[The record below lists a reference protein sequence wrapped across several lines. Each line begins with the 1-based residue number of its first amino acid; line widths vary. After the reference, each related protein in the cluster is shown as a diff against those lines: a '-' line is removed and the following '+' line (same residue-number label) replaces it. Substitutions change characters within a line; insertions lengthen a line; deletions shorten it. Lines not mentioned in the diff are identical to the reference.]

1 MPIVYLCFVLISL
14 SVFVLNNDKVLKRI
28 RKPFFWGLFIFLVC
42 IMGLRSEYVGADSVQ
57 YYLSF
62 NELNQM
68 SLQDALM
75 TRYATGYILFVR
87 FVGFFTRS
95 PYCFFFIVSFATLAI
110 YFRFFSKYSVNV
122 FFSVIVFFCLYWTD
136 FLVLTRQACAS
147 CLICLGIP
155 FLLDDRKKI
164 YALFVLGAMLFHES
178 AIIALTFIPL
188 FKLKMTARKIVVCL
202 LCAFFCAE
210 FFLPLLWK
218 LITLLNVGAYAAYV
232 NSKFNS
238 AGSSVFVDLLI
249 KVFPSLLCLIYG
261 YWSTSQERTKEQ
273 NFFLS
278 LNLIGLCFIII
289 GMKTLILQ
297 RLGMYFN
304 IGSVIACSYLFFS
317 KGGKNISKQI
327 LAWGLVVFS
336 VAIFSIIQIERPTWM
351 RISPYSPFWAPF
363 NAYGVDAI
371 QYFW

>member
-1 MPIVYLCFVLISL
+1 MALVYLFFIFSSLCAFVLSK
-14 SVFVLNNDKVLKRI
+14 DKVLKCS
-28 RKPFFWGLFIFLVC
+28 RKPLLFGLFIILVC

-68 SLQDALM
+68 SLQNALM
-75 TRYATGYILFVR
+75 TRYAAGYVLFVR
-87 FVGFFTRS
+87 FIGGFTDS
-95 PYCFFFIVSFATLAI
+95 PYCFFFIVSFATLVI
-110 YFRFFSKYSVNV
+110 YFHFFRKYSANIFFSI
-122 FFSVIVFFCLYWTD
+122 IVFFCLYWTD

-147 CLICLGIP
+147 CLVCLGIP

-178 AIIALTFIPL
+178 AIIALSFIL
-188 FKLKMTARKIVVCL
+188 LVKLKVTATKIMICL
-202 LCAFFCAE
+202 LCAIFCAE

-218 LITLLNVGAYAAYV
+218 LITVLNVGSYAAYV

-238 AGSSVFVDLLI
+238 AGTSVFVDLLI

-261 YWSTSQERTKEQ
+261 YRSTSQGRTKEQ
-273 NFFLS
+273 NFFLA

-304 IGSVIACSYLFFS
+304 LGAVIVCSYLFFL
-317 KGGKNISKQI
+317 KRKKNSSTQI
-327 LAWGLVVFS
+327 LAWGLIIFS
-336 VAIFSIIQIERPTWM
+336 IAIFSIIQIERPIWM